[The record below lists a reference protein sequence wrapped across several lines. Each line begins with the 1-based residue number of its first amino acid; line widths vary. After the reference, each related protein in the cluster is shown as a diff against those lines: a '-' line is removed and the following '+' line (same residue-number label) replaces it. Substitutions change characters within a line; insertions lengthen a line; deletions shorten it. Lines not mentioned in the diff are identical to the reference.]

1 MLDGTP
7 STSARARSDDLIDFG
22 DIPEDV
28 NALLQKGVA
37 AYRASK
43 TEAETWFG
51 RALALAPDS
60 LPVYF
65 CLYKIHTYAGEL
77 DAALSAAEAGLKQA
91 ATQAG
96 WSTNYEEWP
105 LAPAVMSADDPSRF
119 ALYTLKA
126 LAFISLK
133 RGEATKGRDILRRLA
148 ILDPKG
154 YVGWHVIADLAA
166 GLS

>member
-1 MLDGTP
+1 MLDG
-7 STSARARSDDLIDFG
+7 SASRSARARPDDLIDFG
-22 DIPEDV
+22 DIPGEV

-43 TEAETWFG
+43 AEAEVWFG
-51 RALALAPDS
+51 KALSLAPDA

-65 CLYKIHTYAGEL
+65 CLYKIHTYAGDL
-77 DAALSAAEAGLKQA
+77 DAALDAAQAGLREA
-91 ATQAG
+91 ASQAG
-96 WSTNYEEWP
+96 WSTDYEEWP
-105 LAPAVMSADDPSRF
+105 LAPTVMSADDPSRF

-133 RGEATKGRDILRRLA
+133 RGEADKGRDILKRLA

-154 YVGWHVIADLAA
+154 YVGWPVIADLAA
-166 GLS
+166 GL